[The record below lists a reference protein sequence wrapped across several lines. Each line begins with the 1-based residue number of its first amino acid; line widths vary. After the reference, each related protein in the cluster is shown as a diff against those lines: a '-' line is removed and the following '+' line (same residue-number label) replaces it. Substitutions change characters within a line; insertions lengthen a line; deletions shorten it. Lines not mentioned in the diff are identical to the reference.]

1 MHKSLQRI
9 RERQLCSFIP
19 WGPASIQVALSRKS
33 PYVHSPHRVSGLML
47 ANHTS
52 IRDLFSRILKQYDQL
67 RKRDAFLDNYRKCD
81 MFADDLTEF
90 DESREIVQSLIEE
103 YRASESPDYINWG
116 TDAPPPPAPP
126 PERKPG
132 EHALDES
139 Y

>member
-1 MHKSLQRI
+1 
-9 RERQLCSFIP
+9 
-19 WGPASIQVALSRKS
+19 
-33 PYVHSPHRVSGLML
+33 ML

-67 RKRDAFLDNYRKCD
+67 RKRDAFLDNYRKID
-81 MFADDLTEF
+81 MFADDLSEF

-116 TDAPPPPAPP
+116 TEAPPQPAAP
-126 PERKPG
+126 PERRPG
-132 EHALDES
+132 EHALEAAA